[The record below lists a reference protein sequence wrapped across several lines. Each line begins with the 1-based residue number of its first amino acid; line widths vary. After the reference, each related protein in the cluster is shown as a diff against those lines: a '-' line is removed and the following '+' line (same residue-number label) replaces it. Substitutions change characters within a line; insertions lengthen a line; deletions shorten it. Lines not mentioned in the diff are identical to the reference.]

1 MDMTPTFL
9 QRDHPAVLPPSAG
22 IGLKPQHYDALL
34 GPDSPSGKPAWV
46 EVHPQNYFGD
56 GGPPH
61 RWLTA
66 IAELYPLSF
75 HSVGLS
81 LGSAAGLNGHDLDR
95 LTILCERYQPA
106 SVSDHLSFSGNAHNR
121 FADLLPV
128 PYTRASLDH
137 FAGEI
142 GKVQDRLKCSILIE
156 NPSRYLA
163 YRGDEMSEV
172 EFIERLISKSG
183 CGLLFDI
190 NNVEVSATN
199 LRFSAQAY
207 VDAIDPDW
215 VGEIHLAGHAVEH
228 HDSGPLLIDDHG
240 SRVTDTTWQ
249 LYGRFIER
257 AGAKPTLIEWDT
269 DVPDYAVLVAEA
281 GKAAE
286 ILNPPQSGEGDHAK
300 HGGGARAGFPN
311 LSMSGELQPAP
322 PPSFDKLRMVPLLVP
337 GRN

>member
-1 MDMTPTFL
+1 MTPDLL
-9 QRDHPAVLPPSAG
+9 QRNLPTALPPSVG
-22 IGLKPQHYDALL
+22 LGLKPQHYKALL
-34 GPDSPSGKPAWV
+34 DPDSPSGKLAWV

-81 LGSAAGLNGHDLDR
+81 LGSADGLSGHDLDR
-95 LTILCERYQPA
+95 LAILCDRYQPA

-128 PYTRASLDH
+128 PYTKVSLDH

-142 GKVQDRLKCSILIE
+142 GKVQDRLKCSILVE

-163 YRGDEMSEV
+163 YRSDEMSEI

-199 LRFSAQAY
+199 LGFSAQAY
-207 VDAIDPDW
+207 VDAIDPNW
-215 VGEIHLAGHAVEH
+215 VSEIHLAGHAIEH

-240 SRVTDTTWQ
+240 SHVTDATWN
-249 LYGRFIER
+249 LCRRFIDR

-269 DVPDYAVLVAEA
+269 DVPDYAVLMAEA
-281 GKAAE
+281 SKAQMVMDEAY
-286 ILNPPQSGEGDHAK
+286 HAL
-300 HGGGARAGFPN
+300 AC
-311 LSMSGELQPAP
+311 
-322 PPSFDKLRMVPLLVP
+322 
-337 GRN
+337 

>member
-1 MDMTPTFL
+1 MTPDLL
-9 QRDHPAVLPPSAG
+9 QRSRPTALPPSVG
-22 IGLKPQHYDALL
+22 MGLKPQHYEALL
-34 GPDSPSGKPAWV
+34 DPDSPSGKPAWV

-66 IAELYPLSF
+66 ISELYPLSF

-81 LGSAAGLNGHDLDR
+81 LGSADGLNGHDLDR
-95 LTILCERYQPA
+95 LTLLCERYQA
-106 SVSDHLSFSGNAHNR
+106 VSVSDHLSFSGNAHNR
-121 FADLLPV
+121 FADLLPI
-128 PYTRASLDH
+128 PYTQASLDH
-137 FAGEI
+137 FAAEI
-142 GKVQDRLKCSILIE
+142 DKVQGRLKRHILVE

-163 YRGDEMSEV
+163 YQGDEMSEV

-199 LRFSAQAY
+199 LGFSAHAY

-240 SRVTDTTWQ
+240 SQVTEAAWS
-249 LYGRFIER
+249 LYRRFIDR

-269 DVPDYAVLVAEA
+269 DIPDYAALMAELGKAQMVVDEACHVLV
-281 GKAAE
+281 G
-286 ILNPPQSGEGDHAK
+286 
-300 HGGGARAGFPN
+300 
-311 LSMSGELQPAP
+311 
-322 PPSFDKLRMVPLLVP
+322 
-337 GRN
+337 

>member
-1 MDMTPTFL
+1 MDITLAPLRPSPST
-9 QRDHPAVLPPSAG
+9 VLPPLVG
-22 IGLKPQHYDALL
+22 IGLKPQHYSALL
-34 GPDSPSGKPAWV
+34 DLQSPSGKPAWV

-66 IAELYPLSF
+66 IAETYPLSF

-81 LGSAAGLNGHDLDR
+81 LGSADGLNGYDLDR
-95 LTILCERYQPA
+95 LAILCERYQPA

-128 PYTRASLDH
+128 PYTKASLDH

-142 GKVQDRLKCSILIE
+142 GKVQDRLKRSILIE

-172 EFIERLISKSG
+172 EFIERLISTSG

-199 LRFSAQAY
+199 LVFSAQAY

-228 HDSGPLLIDDHG
+228 HDIGPLLIDDHG
-240 SRVTDTTWQ
+240 SCVTDATWS
-249 LYGRFIER
+249 LYRRFIDR
-257 AGAKPTLIEWDT
+257 AGSKPTLIEWDT
-269 DVPDYAVLVAEA
+269 DVPDYGVLMAEVDKTQIVINEA
-281 GKAAE
+281 C
-286 ILNPPQSGEGDHAK
+286 HAL
-300 HGGGARAGFPN
+300 A
-311 LSMSGELQPAP
+311 
-322 PPSFDKLRMVPLLVP
+322 D
-337 GRN
+337 

>member
-1 MDMTPTFL
+1 MTPDLL
-9 QRDHPAVLPPSAG
+9 QRSRPTALPPSVG
-22 IGLKPQHYDALL
+22 IGLKPQHYEALL
-34 GPDSPSGKPAWV
+34 DPDSPSGKPAWV

-81 LGSAAGLNGHDLDR
+81 LGSTDGLNGYDLDQ
-95 LTILCERYQPA
+95 LAILCERYQPA

-128 PYTRASLDH
+128 PYTWASLDH

-142 GKVQDRLKCSILIE
+142 GKVQDRLKRNILIE

-163 YRGDEMSEV
+163 YRGDDMSEV
-172 EFIERLISKSG
+172 EFIERLIGTSG

-199 LRFSAQAY
+199 LGFSAQAY
-207 VDAIDPDW
+207 VDAINPDW

-240 SRVTDTTWQ
+240 SHVTDATWS
-249 LYGRFIER
+249 LYRRFIDR
-257 AGAKPTLIEWDT
+257 TGAKATLIEWDT
-269 DVPDYAVLVAEA
+269 DVPDYAVLMAEVD
-281 GKAAE
+281 KAAVE
-286 ILNPPQSGEGDHAK
+286 LNPPQSGEGDHAK
-300 HGGGARAGFPN
+300 HGGGARECVPEI
-311 LSMSGELQPAP
+311 STSRELQPAP
-322 PPSFDKLRMVPLLVP
+322 PPASLVPLPVP